1 MSTRGVWGAVL
12 AVVVSASVAG
22 AQSLGELA
30 AKEKERREKERQKRG
45 GPSKVVTEDDLRG
58 GGRGTMSN
66 PGATAAP
73 VEATEGAEKPAEG
86 TAPGDGTAPA
96 DPSKP
101 AEAKPAAPKEKTED
115 EIQAEQQ
122 NDWRGR
128 LQAAQAQVTE
138 LTERVN
144 RLQTNLNDVS
154 GPLYDATRKAM
165 MEQWETAKRD
175 LAAAQQSV
183 IDLEEE
189 GRRKRFR

>member
-1 MSTRGVWGAVL
+1 MSTRGVWGAFL

-45 GPSKVVTEDDLRG
+45 GASKVVTEEDLRG

-66 PGATAAP
+66 PGATPADTPA
-73 VEATEGAEKPAEG
+73 EGAEKPAEG
-86 TAPGDGTAPA
+86 AAPADGTAPA

-122 NDWRGR
+122 NDWRTR
-128 LQAAQAQVTE
+128 LQTARDQVTE
-138 LTERVN
+138 LTDRVN
-144 RLQTNLNDVS
+144 RLQTNLNDIS
-154 GPLYDATRKAM
+154 GPLYDATRNAM
-165 MEQWETAKRD
+165 MEQWETAKRE

-183 IDLEEE
+183 NDLEEE
-189 GRRKRFR
+189 GRRRRFR